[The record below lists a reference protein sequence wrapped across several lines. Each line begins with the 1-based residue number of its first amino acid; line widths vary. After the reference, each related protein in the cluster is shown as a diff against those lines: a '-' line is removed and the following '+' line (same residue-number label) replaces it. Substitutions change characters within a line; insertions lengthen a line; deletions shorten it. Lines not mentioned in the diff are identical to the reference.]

1 MCFGS
6 PNYGALRGGFL
17 ELNPIK
23 RAQDRLTFIKST
35 VTNPAPHAPPLPPP
49 PQAPSSPDT
58 APLSRRNAVGASFA
72 VPSGSTLLSGPS
84 GITAAQL
91 NLGGQSLL
99 GGG

>member
-35 VTNPAPHAPPLPPP
+35 VTP
-49 PQAPSSPDT
+49 
-58 APLSRRNAVGASFA
+58 GAA
-72 VPSGSTLLSGPS
+72 R
-84 GITAAQL
+84 AAAAAATPGAEQP
-91 NLGGQSLL
+91 
-99 GGG
+99 